1 MIAVQAV
8 PFVNLPITLNTIVIT
23 LQRQSQLHAF
33 MVKTYWSKY
42 SLTGFLGPWDHDFV
56 RGIPSPG
63 PILLAVGAAQKV
75 NYCQN
80 HLQLFKQSPDYV

>member
-42 SLTGFLGPWDHDFV
+42 SLSGLLGPRDHDFV
-56 RGIPSPG
+56 RGIPSPS
-63 PILLAVGAAQKV
+63 PILLASGAAQKV

-80 HLQLFKQSPDYV
+80 HLQLFK